1 MDLAQNREHK
11 FVSAVMYLHNDAAYI
26 DMFLSMI
33 TQELAALFDK
43 YELIFVNDASSD
55 DGIAKIYD
63 FFEHTKMDSQMVS
76 IIQMSNYQGQ
86 EAAMNAGRD
95 LAIGDFVFEFDN
107 LFIDYPKTLI
117 RKIYERTL
125 EGYDVVAAGCRD
137 GMRFT
142 SRMFYSVFNRN
153 SGSEGKI
160 GPETFRILS
169 RRAVNRIKSIGDYIP
184 YRKAI
189 YMNCGLR
196 ADVIEYHAIDIDA
209 RRKAL
214 KGRHER
220 THLALDSLIYF
231 TDVMEKVSTVI
242 SALFVVISLLMG
254 IEIIREFCMKT
265 QAVSGWL
272 STMGF
277 MSLSFMGVFILLSII
292 MKYLSVIL
300 KLMYRKQRY
309 LIAGVEKIA
318 PKQ

>member
-1 MDLAQNREHK
+1 MCN
-11 FVSAVMYLHNDAAYI
+11 
-26 DMFLSMI
+26 
-33 TQELAALFDK
+33 
-43 YELIFVNDASSD
+43 
-55 DGIAKIYD
+55 
-63 FFEHTKMDSQMVS
+63 
-76 IIQMSNYQGQ
+76 
-86 EAAMNAGRD
+86 
-95 LAIGDFVFEFDN
+95 
-107 LFIDYPKTLI
+107 
-117 RKIYERTL
+117 
-125 EGYDVVAAGCRD
+125 
-137 GMRFT
+137 
-142 SRMFYSVFNRN
+142 
-153 SGSEGKI
+153 SEGKI
-160 GPETFRILS
+160 GPETFRVLS

>member
-26 DMFLSMI
+26 DLFLSMI
-33 TQELAALFDK
+33 TQELSTLFDK

-63 FFEHTKMDSQMVS
+63 FFENTKMDSQMVS
-76 IIQMSNYQGQ
+76 IIQMSHYQGQ
-86 EAAMNAGRD
+86 EAAMNVGRD

-125 EGYDVVAAGCRD
+125 EGYDVVAASCLD
-137 GMRFT
+137 GMRLT
-142 SRMFYSVFNRN
+142 SRLFYSVFNRN
-153 SGSEGKI
+153 SHSEGKI

-242 SALFVVISLLMG
+242 SVVFVVISLLMG

-300 KLMYRKQRY
+300 KLMYQKQRY